1 MRAAARRKAVL
12 LLAIAAAGC
21 SSAQYR
27 PRPLDQEA
35 ALAEYAQRD
44 ANVDGLRRFAAAN
57 GLAPAEWPPAQ
68 WGLRELTLVG
78 LYFHPD
84 LRIARARAGLAHAQ
98 QAAAGQRPPAGMRVQ
113 PEHHSRDLEE
123 EKGPWTL
130 GIEFEIPVGGQS
142 RRDALAQRGAFLA
155 DAADLDVAAAAW
167 RVRAGVR
174 DRLLEVQSAR
184 DALSGLEARVAAQRE
199 IVALIERRF
208 QAGLLSSQDLASEKL
223 ALAQAEAA
231 RDEQADAAG
240 RAISDLALALGVPL
254 EVARPMVLRFPGE
267 AAPVQTDPATLQ
279 RLALKNRLDV
289 HRRLLEFGAADAEVK
304 LAIAS
309 QNPGITLG
317 PGYAWDQGDNVWSLA
332 VGMSLPSPA
341 RARAQ
346 LREGEAQRE
355 VAAQQ
360 FLATQVD
367 AVAATGAAAAGYRA
381 AQERL
386 ESARGRMAQQQA
398 QEARVQHQFDAGS
411 ADRLQRT
418 QARMET
424 LLAEGAVHRA
434 ALESRRALGRLE
446 DAVQRPL
453 FGDFDNLPDMRAA
466 GAALPPRQ
474 P

>member
-1 MRAAARRKAVL
+1 
-12 LLAIAAAGC
+12 LLAVAAAGC
-21 SSAQYR
+21 STAQYR

-44 ANVDGLRRFAAAN
+44 ANAEGLRGFAAAN
-57 GLAPAEWPPAQ
+57 GHAPAEWPPAQ
-68 WGLRELTLVG
+68 WGLRELTLLG

-84 LRIARARAGLAHAQ
+84 LRIARARADLAHAQ
-98 QAAAGQRPPAGMRVQ
+98 QAAASQRPPAGMRVR

-130 GIEFEIPVGGQS
+130 GIEFEIPVGGQG

-174 DRLLEVQSAR
+174 DRFLDLQSAR
-184 DALSGLEARVAAQRE
+184 DALSGLEARAAAQRE
-199 IVALIERRF
+199 VVALVERRV
-208 QAGLLSSQDLASEKL
+208 QAGMLSSQDLATEKL
-223 ALAQAEAA
+223 ALAQVEAT
-231 RDEQADAAG
+231 RDEQSAAAAG
-240 RAISDLALALGVPL
+240 ALSDLALALGVPL
-254 EVARPMVLRFPGE
+254 EVARPMALRFPGD
-267 AAPVQTDPATLQ
+267 ATAVPVDPAALQ
-279 RLALKNRLDV
+279 RLALQNRLDV
-289 HRRLLEFGAADAEVK
+289 YRRLLEFGAADAEVK
-304 LAIAS
+304 LAIAA

-360 FLATQVD
+360 FLATQVE
-367 AVAATGAAAAGYRA
+367 AVAATEAAAAGYRA

-386 ESARGRMAQQQA
+386 ESARRRMAQQQA
-398 QEARVQHQFDAGS
+398 QEARVQRQFDAGG

-424 LLAEGAVHRA
+424 LLAEDALHRA
-434 ALESRRALGRLE
+434 ALETRRALGRLE

-466 GAALPPRQ
+466 GAPSRQ